1 MVNESSNRAAEIQEV
16 VKKLGYSSL
25 EEIKKEKALLTKLE
39 GLMKELGTASDVSED
54 EAEEIKDEVVAK
66 GEPKSLAN
74 KAGEKEEDGEPGGT
88 AEVAEDAAEEIE
100 DDTLAMGEPEDHS
113 EEEGEAVVTTDQE
126 VTDEVPAEADDE
138 DAGNVVPKARIMT
151 FEEFIQE
158 KEVTVNKHVTYQSDE
173 EEPEDYSVPV
183 AERKGADGI
192 IVKDNMG
199 RALAIAGSDVADYKK
214 GKDVWASDEDG
225 EEYEIN
231 IDHTDIISEDA
242 AEEIKDEIVAM
253 GEPQDHSEA
262 EGEVV
267 VTKDHEVTEEP
278 ETSEDETDE
287 HGEAVVEKQSVE
299 GSAAVNMMKVSKPGR
314 KLTISGRTYT
324 EQSNQKWIGPDG
336 KEVDWTKLASIAA
349 AQGKRQV
356 VFEHESVNEK
366 EITNEKDFEEYAM
379 EIMKQAHPDDF
390 DEEIA
395 TKVVTDLK
403 AKYKGDFGKMVGA
416 LQSGMGS

>member
-39 GLMKELGTASDVSED
+39 GLMKELGTARDVSED
-54 EAEEIKDEVVAK
+54 EAEEIEDEMVAK
-66 GEPKSLAN
+66 GEPKSLAGM
-74 KAGEKEEDGEPGGT
+74 AGEKEEDGEPGGT

-100 DDTLAMGEPEDHS
+100 DETVAMGEPKDRS
-113 EEEGEAVVTTDQE
+113 EEEGEAVVTMDQE

-138 DAGNVVPKARIMT
+138 DAGVEVPKARIMT

-173 EEPEDYSVPV
+173 EEPEDYSVPIAASADPL
-183 AERKGADGI
+183 AED
-192 IVKDNMG
+192 
-199 RALAIAGSDVADYKK
+199 S
-214 GKDVWASDEDG
+214 
-225 EEYEIN
+225 
-231 IDHTDIISEDA
+231 
-242 AEEIKDEIVAM
+242 AEEIEDETVAM

-267 VTKDHEVTEEP
+267 VTRDQEVTEEP
-278 ETSEDETDE
+278 ETSEDEPEE
-287 HGEAVVEKQSVE
+287 HGEVVV
-299 GSAAVNMMKVSKPGR
+299 
-314 KLTISGRTYT
+314 
-324 EQSNQKWIGPDG
+324 
-336 KEVDWTKLASIAA
+336 
-349 AQGKRQV
+349 
-356 VFEHESVNEK
+356 EK

-403 AKYKGDFGKMVGA
+403 AKYKGDFGAMVGA
-416 LQSGMGS
+416 LQSGMGA

>member
-1 MVNESSNRAAEIQEV
+1 MRRVKKFSEMVNESSNRAAEIQEV

-54 EAEEIKDEVVAK
+54 EAEEIEDGVVAK
-66 GEPKSLAN
+66 GEPKSLAGM
-74 KAGEKEEDGEPGGT
+74 AGEKEEDGEPGGT

-100 DDTLAMGEPEDHS
+100 DETVAMGEPKDHS
-113 EEEGEAVVTTDQE
+113 EEEGEAVVTMDQE

-138 DAGNVVPKARIMT
+138 DAGNAVPKARIMT

-183 AERKGADGI
+183 AASADP
-192 IVKDNMG
+192 
-199 RALAIAGSDVADYKK
+199 LA
-214 GKDVWASDEDG
+214 ED
-225 EEYEIN
+225 
-231 IDHTDIISEDA
+231 S
-242 AEEIKDEIVAM
+242 AEEIEDETVAM

-262 EGEVV
+262 EGEAVI
-267 VTKDHEVTEEP
+267 TRDQEVTEEP
-278 ETSEDETDE
+278 ETSEDEPEE
-287 HGEAVVEKQSVE
+287 HGEVVV
-299 GSAAVNMMKVSKPGR
+299 
-314 KLTISGRTYT
+314 
-324 EQSNQKWIGPDG
+324 
-336 KEVDWTKLASIAA
+336 
-349 AQGKRQV
+349 
-356 VFEHESVNEK
+356 EK

-390 DEEIA
+390 DDEIA

-403 AKYKGDFGKMVGA
+403 AKYKGDFGAMVGA
-416 LQSGMGS
+416 LQSGMGA

>member
-39 GLMKELGTASDVSED
+39 GLMKELGTARDVSED
-54 EAEEIKDEVVAK
+54 EAEEIESEGVAK
-66 GEPKSLAN
+66 GEPKSLAGMT
-74 KAGEKEEDGEPGGT
+74 GEKEEDGEPGGT

-100 DDTLAMGEPEDHS
+100 DETVAMGEPKDHS
-113 EEEGEAVVTTDQE
+113 EEEGEAVVTMDQE

-138 DAGNVVPKARIMT
+138 DAGNAVPKARIMT

-183 AERKGADGI
+183 AASADP
-192 IVKDNMG
+192 
-199 RALAIAGSDVADYKK
+199 LA
-214 GKDVWASDEDG
+214 ED
-225 EEYEIN
+225 
-231 IDHTDIISEDA
+231 S
-242 AEEIKDEIVAM
+242 AEEIEDETVAM

-262 EGEVV
+262 EGEAVI
-267 VTKDHEVTEEP
+267 TRDQEVTEEP
-278 ETSEDETDE
+278 ETSEDEPEE
-287 HGEAVVEKQSVE
+287 HGEVVV
-299 GSAAVNMMKVSKPGR
+299 
-314 KLTISGRTYT
+314 
-324 EQSNQKWIGPDG
+324 
-336 KEVDWTKLASIAA
+336 
-349 AQGKRQV
+349 
-356 VFEHESVNEK
+356 EK

-403 AKYKGDFGKMVGA
+403 AKYKGDFGAMVGA
-416 LQSGMGS
+416 LQSGMGA

>member
-1 MVNESSNRAAEIQEV
+1 MRRVKKFSDMVNESSNRAAEIQEV

-39 GLMKELGTASDVSED
+39 GLMKELGTARDVSED
-54 EAEEIKDEVVAK
+54 EAEEIEDEVIAK

-74 KAGEKEEDGEPGGT
+74 KTGEKEEDGEPGGT

-100 DDTLAMGEPEDHS
+100 DETVAMGEPQDHS
-113 EEEGEAVVTTDQE
+113 EEEGETVVTRDQE

-138 DAGNVVPKARIMT
+138 DAGNEVPKARIMT

-192 IVKDNMG
+192 IVRDTNRG
-199 RALAIAGSDVADYKK
+199 IALAIAASDVADYKK

-225 EEYEIN
+225 EEYEVN
-231 IDHTDIISEDA
+231 IDYSEVISEDA
-242 AEEIKDEIVAM
+242 SEEIEDETVAM

-262 EGEVV
+262 EGEIV
-267 VTKDHEVTEEP
+267 VTRDQEVTEEP
-278 ETSEDETDE
+278 ETSEDEPEE
-287 HGEAVVEKQSVE
+287 HGDVVV
-299 GSAAVNMMKVSKPGR
+299 
-314 KLTISGRTYT
+314 
-324 EQSNQKWIGPDG
+324 
-336 KEVDWTKLASIAA
+336 
-349 AQGKRQV
+349 
-356 VFEHESVNEK
+356 EK
-366 EITNEKDFEEYAM
+366 EITNEKEFEEYAM

-403 AKYKGDFGKMVGA
+403 AKYKGDFGAMVGA

>member
-1 MVNESSNRAAEIQEV
+1 MRRVKKFSEMVNESSNRAAEIQEV

-39 GLMKELGTASDVSED
+39 GLMKELGTARDVSED
-54 EAEEIKDEVVAK
+54 EAEEIEDEVVAK

-74 KAGEKEEDGEPGGT
+74 KTGEKEEDGEPGGT

-100 DDTLAMGEPEDHS
+100 DEIVAMSEPEDHS
-113 EEEGEAVVTTDQE
+113 EEEGEAVVTRDQE

-138 DAGNVVPKARIMT
+138 DAGNEVPKARIMT

-183 AERKGADGI
+183 AASADPLAEEDEEEEEEHY
-192 IVKDNMG
+192 KDAAEDDYEHIA
-199 RALAIAGSDVADYKK
+199 ALKK
-214 GKDVWASDEDG
+214 DAHDDKEEEEELKDDG
-225 EEYEIN
+225 V
-231 IDHTDIISEDA
+231 DEDA
-242 AEEIKDEIVAM
+242 AEEIEDETVAM

-262 EGEVV
+262 EGEIV
-267 VTKDHEVTEEP
+267 VTRDQEVTEEP
-278 ETSEDETDE
+278 ETSEDESEE
-287 HGEAVVEKQSVE
+287 HGEVVV
-299 GSAAVNMMKVSKPGR
+299 
-314 KLTISGRTYT
+314 
-324 EQSNQKWIGPDG
+324 
-336 KEVDWTKLASIAA
+336 
-349 AQGKRQV
+349 
-356 VFEHESVNEK
+356 EK

-403 AKYKGDFGKMVGA
+403 AKYKGDFGAMVGA
-416 LQSGMGS
+416 LQSGMGA

>member
-1 MVNESSNRAAEIQEV
+1 MRRVKKFSEMVNESSNRAAEIQEV

-39 GLMKELGTASDVSED
+39 GLMKELGTARDVSED
-54 EAEEIKDEVVAK
+54 EAEEIEDEMVAK
-66 GEPKSLAN
+66 GEPKSLAGM
-74 KAGEKEEDGEPGGT
+74 AGEKEEDGEPGGT

-100 DDTLAMGEPEDHS
+100 DETVAMGEPKDRS
-113 EEEGEAVVTTDQE
+113 EEEGEAVVTMDQE

-138 DAGNVVPKARIMT
+138 DAGVEVPKARIMT

-173 EEPEDYSVPV
+173 EEPEDYSVPIAASADPL
-183 AERKGADGI
+183 AED
-192 IVKDNMG
+192 
-199 RALAIAGSDVADYKK
+199 S
-214 GKDVWASDEDG
+214 
-225 EEYEIN
+225 
-231 IDHTDIISEDA
+231 
-242 AEEIKDEIVAM
+242 AEEIEDETVAM

-267 VTKDHEVTEEP
+267 VTRDQEVTEEP
-278 ETSEDETDE
+278 ETSEDEPEE
-287 HGEAVVEKQSVE
+287 HGEVVV
-299 GSAAVNMMKVSKPGR
+299 
-314 KLTISGRTYT
+314 
-324 EQSNQKWIGPDG
+324 
-336 KEVDWTKLASIAA
+336 
-349 AQGKRQV
+349 
-356 VFEHESVNEK
+356 EK

-403 AKYKGDFGKMVGA
+403 AKYKGDFGAMVGA
-416 LQSGMGS
+416 LQSGMGA

>member
-1 MVNESSNRAAEIQEV
+1 MRRVKKFSEMVNESSNRAAEIQEV

-39 GLMKELGTASDVSED
+39 GLMKELGTARDVSED
-54 EAEEIKDEVVAK
+54 EAEEIEDETVAK
-66 GEPKSLAN
+66 GEPKSLAGM
-74 KAGEKEEDGEPGGT
+74 AGEKEEDGEPGGT

-100 DDTLAMGEPEDHS
+100 DETVAMGEPEDHS
-113 EEEGEAVVTTDQE
+113 EEEGEAVVTMDQE
-126 VTDEVPAEADDE
+126 VTDKVPAEADDE
-138 DAGNVVPKARIMT
+138 DAGNAVPKARIMT

-183 AERKGADGI
+183 AASADP
-192 IVKDNMG
+192 
-199 RALAIAGSDVADYKK
+199 LA
-214 GKDVWASDEDG
+214 ED
-225 EEYEIN
+225 
-231 IDHTDIISEDA
+231 S
-242 AEEIKDEIVAM
+242 AEEIEDETVAM

-267 VTKDHEVTEEP
+267 VTRDQEVTEEP
-278 ETSEDETDE
+278 ETSEDEPEE
-287 HGEAVVEKQSVE
+287 HGEVVV
-299 GSAAVNMMKVSKPGR
+299 
-314 KLTISGRTYT
+314 
-324 EQSNQKWIGPDG
+324 
-336 KEVDWTKLASIAA
+336 
-349 AQGKRQV
+349 
-356 VFEHESVNEK
+356 EK

-403 AKYKGDFGKMVGA
+403 AKYKGDFGAMVGA
-416 LQSGMGS
+416 LQSGMGA

>member
-39 GLMKELGTASDVSED
+39 GLMKELGTARDVSED
-54 EAEEIKDEVVAK
+54 EAEEIEDEVVAK
-66 GEPKSLAN
+66 GEPKSLAGM
-74 KAGEKEEDGEPGGT
+74 AGEKEEDGEPGGT

-100 DDTLAMGEPEDHS
+100 DEIVAMGEPKDHS
-113 EEEGEAVVTTDQE
+113 EEEGEAVVTMDQE

-138 DAGNVVPKARIMT
+138 DAGVEVPKARIMT

-173 EEPEDYSVPV
+173 EEPEDYSVPIAASADPL
-183 AERKGADGI
+183 AED
-192 IVKDNMG
+192 
-199 RALAIAGSDVADYKK
+199 S
-214 GKDVWASDEDG
+214 
-225 EEYEIN
+225 
-231 IDHTDIISEDA
+231 
-242 AEEIKDEIVAM
+242 AEEIEDETVAM

-267 VTKDHEVTEEP
+267 VTRDQEVTEEP
-278 ETSEDETDE
+278 ETSEDEPEE
-287 HGEAVVEKQSVE
+287 HGEVVV
-299 GSAAVNMMKVSKPGR
+299 
-314 KLTISGRTYT
+314 
-324 EQSNQKWIGPDG
+324 
-336 KEVDWTKLASIAA
+336 
-349 AQGKRQV
+349 
-356 VFEHESVNEK
+356 EK

-403 AKYKGDFGKMVGA
+403 AKYKGDFGAMVGA
-416 LQSGMGS
+416 LQSGMGA